1 MRPIIR
7 TIIIQTAQ
15 DITSA
20 GNLLNRCG
28 LLAHTLFVVGEEGG
42 VHTQQ
47 AYFFF
52 FFVCASVETGS
63 SRVVVKQKKNGESS
77 HPRRVHLV
85 WFAFLFTLALF
96 FEALKKFA
104 SFS

>member
-52 FFVCASVETGS
+52 FCLCKCGNWQQQS
-63 SRVVVKQKKNGESS
+63 SSQAKKKW
-77 HPRRVHLV
+77 R
-85 WFAFLFTLALF
+85 
-96 FEALKKFA
+96 K
-104 SFS
+104 